1 MNPTTL
7 CIIGNGFDLHH
18 GLKSS
23 YNNFRDYVKCN
34 NFQLYEKIEEYL
46 IFDENWNVLES
57 ALADLDA
64 EQLQM
69 DNEEFIIPYGH
80 DGWKDS
86 MHHDYEF
93 FLNETLELLSTKLV
107 KTFKEWISS
116 VEIPPKE
123 LVEKVDC
130 INKENSIFVNFN
142 YTETLTK
149 IYEIDK
155 NNILHIHG
163 TCEKPILGHAFS
175 ETLRFNNDENKDT
188 RVLNGQELIN
198 QYFKKTFKPTKK
210 IISENK
216 TFFENLKHI
225 KKVYILGHSIAN
237 VDIEYFKEISK
248 SVSNSIKWL
257 VSYRSEKSKNEIE
270 NSLKD
275 IGISSSKITLFQ
287 MRGETK

>member
-1 MNPTTL
+1 MTIKNSTTL
-7 CIIGNGFDLHH
+7 YIIGNGFDLHC

-46 IFDENWNVLES
+46 IFDENWNILES

-86 MHHDYEF
+86 MHHDYEYV
-93 FLNETLELLSTKLV
+93 LNETLELLSVELV

-130 INKENSIFVNFN
+130 IKNENSMFLNFN

-149 IYEIDK
+149 IYDIDK
-155 NNILHIHG
+155 KNILHIHG
-163 TCEKPILGHAFS
+163 TCEEPILGHAFS
-175 ETLRFNNDENKDT
+175 ETPRFNDDENKDI

-210 IISENK
+210 IISDNK
-216 TFFENLKHI
+216 TFFENLKYI
-225 KKVYILGHSIAN
+225 DIEKVYVLGHSIAN
-237 VDIEYFKEISK
+237 VDIEYFKEINK
-248 SVSNSIKWL
+248 NISN
-257 VSYRSEKSKNEIE
+257 N
-270 NSLKD
+270 
-275 IGISSSKITLFQ
+275 
-287 MRGETK
+287 

>member
-7 CIIGNGFDLHH
+7 YIIGNGFDLHH

-23 YNNFRDYVKCN
+23 YNNFRDDVKCN
-34 NFQLYEKIEEYL
+34 NFLLYEKIEEYL

-80 DGWKDS
+80 DDS

-93 FLNETLELLSTKLV
+93 FLNETLELLSTNLV
-107 KTFKEWISS
+107 KTFKEWINS

-123 LVEKVDC
+123 SIEKVDC
-130 INKENSIFVNFN
+130 IKKENSIFLNFN
-142 YTETLTK
+142 YTKTLTK
-149 IYEIDK
+149 IYDIDK
-155 NNILHIHG
+155 NDILHIHG
-163 TCEKPILGHAFS
+163 TCENPILGHAFS
-175 ETLRFNNDENKDT
+175 ETLRFNDDENKDT
-188 RVLNGQELIN
+188 RALNGQELIY

-216 TFFENLKHI
+216 TFFEKLKHI
-225 KKVYILGHSIAN
+225 KIVYVLGHSIAN
-237 VDIEYFKEISK
+237 VDIEYFKEINK
-248 SVSNSIKWL
+248 NISNNVEWL
-257 VSYRSEKSKNEIE
+257 VSYRSEKSKKEIE

-275 IGISSSKITLFQ
+275 IGLTSSKITLFQ
-287 MRGETK
+287 MQKEK

>member
-7 CIIGNGFDLHH
+7 YIIGNGFDLHH

-34 NFQLYEKIEEYL
+34 NFLLYEKIEEYL

-80 DGWKDS
+80 DEWKDS

-93 FLNETLELLSTKLV
+93 FLNETLELLSTNLV
-107 KTFKEWISS
+107 KTFKEWINS
-116 VEIPPKE
+116 VEIPLKE
-123 LVEKVDC
+123 SIEKVDC
-130 INKENSIFVNFN
+130 IKKENSIFLNFN
-142 YTETLTK
+142 YTKTLTK
-149 IYEIDK
+149 IYDIDK
-155 NNILHIHG
+155 NDILHIHG
-163 TCEKPILGHAFS
+163 TCENPILGHAFS
-175 ETLRFNNDENKDT
+175 ETLRFNDDENKDT
-188 RVLNGQELIN
+188 RALNGQELIY
-198 QYFKKTFKPTKK
+198 QYFEKTFKPTIK

-225 KKVYILGHSIAN
+225 KKVYVLGHSIAH
-237 VDIEYFKEISK
+237 VDIEYFKEINK
-248 SVSNSIKWL
+248 NISNNVEWL
-257 VSYRSEKSKNEIE
+257 VSYKKEKSKKELE
-270 NSLKD
+270 NSLVD
-275 IGISSSKITLFQ
+275 IGISNSKITLFQ
-287 MRGETK
+287 MRGEIK